1 MSQTPLYVCR
11 RTAGPITIDGVL
23 DEESW
28 QRAELMHLRLTDT
41 GLEPRLKT
49 EVRALWDKEY
59 LYASFFAEDTDIWAT
74 MDQHD
79 QPLWEEEVV
88 ELFVDADSDG
98 IGYVE
103 FNVNPLNALF
113 DVFVLNR
120 TRVKAECRIMK
131 DWDCQGIK
139 HAVSVDGDLNNRES
153 VDRSW
158 TTEIAIPLKEFL
170 TAPNIP
176 PKNGDTWR
184 ANFYR
189 IEQGR
194 DAEEYTA
201 WSPTG
206 AINYHL
212 PDSFGTIC
220 FSTEIV

>member
-1 MSQTPLYVCR
+1 MSDIPLYLCR
-11 RTAGPITIDGVL
+11 RAEAPINIDGVM
-23 DEESW
+23 DEKAWERVDVMS
-28 QRAELMHLRLTDT
+28 LRLTDT
-41 GLEPRLKT
+41 GAEPKLKT
-49 EVRALWDKEY
+49 QVRALWDDEY
-59 LYASFFAEDTDIWAT
+59 LYVGFYAEDTDIWAT

-88 ELFVDADSDG
+88 EVFIDADKDG

-113 DVFVLNR
+113 DVAVLNR
-120 TRVKAECRIMK
+120 TRVKSECKIMK
-131 DWDCQGIK
+131 DWDCEGIK
-139 HAVSVDGDLNNRES
+139 HAVVCDGDPRSRETQ
-153 VDRSW
+153 DRSW
-158 TTEIAIPLKEFL
+158 TTEIAIPFRQIY

-184 ANFYR
+184 INFYR

-220 FSTEIV
+220 FTTE